1 VYKNILVPIDGSNT
15 AQRGLNEAVGLAK
28 TLGSRIRLVHA
39 INDAELI
46 SPYASGT
53 NYEDLF
59 DQVERHGT
67 ALLQEAEAAVR
78 AAGVAVDTKL
88 LEANGVV
95 VGEQVLQ
102 AAANWAADLI
112 VCGTHGRRGL
122 RRIVMGSD
130 AEYIVRQSPV
140 PVLLVRAAGGAV

>member
-140 PVLLVRAAGGAV
+140 PVLLVRAADGAV

>member
-1 VYKNILVPIDGSNT
+1 MYKNILVPIDGSNT

-140 PVLLVRAAGGAV
+140 PVLLVRAGDGAV

>member
-140 PVLLVRAAGGAV
+140 PVLLVRAGDGAV

>member
-1 VYKNILVPIDGSNT
+1 VYKNILVPIDGSDT

-53 NYEDLF
+53 NYEDIF

-67 ALLQEAEAAVR
+67 TLLHEAEAAVR

-140 PVLLVRAAGGAV
+140 PVLLVRAGDGSV

>member
-1 VYKNILVPIDGSNT
+1 MYKNILVPIDGSNT

-140 PVLLVRAAGGAV
+140 PVLLVRAADGAV